1 LSCDII
7 LGKINILVRRF
18 VFFRAEEEE
27 EEAKQWNEQY

>member
-27 EEAKQWNEQY
+27 EAKQWNEQY